1 VIPTACASTAGLSN
15 LTLGTSAGTW

>member
-1 VIPTACASTAGLSN
+1 VIPTGCASTAGLSN